1 MPVEHANNVVHVSP
15 EARLRYGDCLEAI
28 KAAYTWAQGV
38 DLVVGLAS
46 GEQSPNEAQEI
57 VRKREVQAAEM
68 ERSLLANVARLV
80 FTPASDGLLTFHS
93 DPAPLSFFWR
103 YESGYH
109 GGLIYHASYASEGT
123 ERLPVGTWSVH
134 T

>member
-1 MPVEHANNVVHVSP
+1 MPEHANNVVHVSP
-15 EARLRYGDCLEAI
+15 EARDRYQDCLDAI
-28 KAAYTWAQGV
+28 TAARMWASGDRV
-38 DLVVGLAS
+38 LADLDDGDFDRAQEVVG
-46 GEQSPNEAQEI
+46 EREAL
-57 VRKREVQAAEM
+57 AAEM
-68 ERSLLANVARLV
+68 ERSFHANVTRLI
-80 FTPASDGLLTFHS
+80 FTPLGDSLLTFHS

-109 GGLIYHASYASEGT
+109 GGLIYHASYASAGT